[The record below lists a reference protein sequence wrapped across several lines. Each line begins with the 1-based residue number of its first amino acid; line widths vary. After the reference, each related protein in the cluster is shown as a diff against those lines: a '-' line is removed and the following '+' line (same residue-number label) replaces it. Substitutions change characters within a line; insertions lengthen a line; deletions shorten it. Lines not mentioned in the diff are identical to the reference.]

1 MNKKDKCKLLADVV
15 LQSRDAITVQD
26 LEGRIIAWNKGAEKI
41 YGYSEAEALK
51 MNISS
56 IIPED
61 KKQEAI
67 ELIAQVKKGKEVEF
81 IQTRRLTADGR
92 IIGIWLTLNR
102 LLDEAGNI
110 TGLAAIERDVTEHN
124 RLLEEIETS
133 FALAEEYTID
143 IEPLVAERTASLIA
157 LNIADRIINPA
168 VVISMI
174 SRRMLDG
181 DHLDEVERANI
192 ETICEESEKL
202 QQIIREFSDIIKKK
216 DSLFSYDDM
225 NAIVKEAMDLIRKQ
239 ADRKEIELIADLSQ
253 KPLMINMHRHVL
265 KTAVFYIYKNAVEA
279 TPRGGSITTSTT
291 KNSDSISII
300 ISDTGCGIAEE
311 NISYVFDNFFTTK
324 VNGVGM
330 GLPFVK
336 HIISEHFGD
345 IKIESRKGAG
355 TTCTMRFPVSWLKLS
370 QGQLTWKRPMLPAI
384 RETHEYPVQIDT
396 RTPGS
401 GKDKQD

>member
-26 LEGRIIAWNKGAEKI
+26 LEGRIIVWNKGAEKM

-56 IIPED
+56 IMPED
-61 KKQEAI
+61 KKQEAV
-67 ELIAQVKKGKEVEF
+67 ELIAQVKNGKEVEF

-92 IIGIWLTLNR
+92 IIDIWLTLNR
-102 LLDEAGNI
+102 LLDKTGNI

-124 RLLEEIETS
+124 RLLEELETS
-133 FALAEEYTID
+133 FALAEEYTIN
-143 IEPLVAERTASLIA
+143 IESLVAERTASLIA
-157 LNIADRIINPA
+157 LNIADRVINPA
-168 VVISMI
+168 VVISMM
-174 SRRMLDG
+174 SKRMLDG
-181 DHLDEVERANI
+181 NRLDEVERANI
-192 ETICEESEKL
+192 ETICEESKKL
-202 QQIIREFSDIIKKK
+202 QQIIREFGKLINKKE
-216 DSLFSYDDM
+216 SLFSYEDM

-265 KTAVFYIYKNAVEA
+265 RTAVFYIYKNAMEA

-291 KNSDSISII
+291 KNTDSISVI
-300 ISDTGCGIAEE
+300 ISDTGLGIAKE
-311 NISYVFDNFFTTK
+311 NISRVFDNFFTTK
-324 VNGVGM
+324 VNAVGM

-345 IKIESRKGAG
+345 IKIESQKGVG
-355 TTCTMRFPVSWLKLS
+355 TTCTIRFPVRWLKLS
-370 QGQLTWKRPMLPAI
+370 EGRLTWERPMLPAI
-384 RETHEYPVQIDT
+384 RETHEYPLQINT
-396 RTPGS
+396 REPGS
-401 GKDKQD
+401 GEDKQD

>member
-26 LEGRIIAWNKGAEKI
+26 LEGGIIAWNKGAEKI

-61 KKQEAI
+61 KKQEAV
-67 ELIAQVKKGKEVEF
+67 ELIAQVKNGKEVEF

-92 IIGIWLTLNR
+92 LINIWLTFNR
-102 LLDEAGNI
+102 LLDEKGNI
-110 TGLAAIERDVTEHN
+110 TGLATIERDVTEHN

-168 VVISMI
+168 VVISMM

-181 DHLDEVERANI
+181 NRLDEVERANI

-202 QQIIREFSDIIKKK
+202 QKIIREFGDLINKKE
-216 DSLFSYDDM
+216 SLFSYEDM
-225 NAIVKEAMDLIRKQ
+225 NGIVKEAMELIRKQ
-239 ADRKEIELIADLSQ
+239 ADRKEIELIADLAQ

-265 KTAVFYIYKNAVEA
+265 RTAVFYIYKNAMEA
-279 TPRGGSITTSTT
+279 TQRGGSITTSTT
-291 KNSDSISII
+291 KNTDSISVI
-300 ISDTGCGIAEE
+300 ISDTGLGIAEE
-311 NISYVFDNFFTTK
+311 NISRVFDNFFTTK
-324 VNGVGM
+324 VNAVGM

-345 IKIESRKGAG
+345 IKIESRKGVG
-355 TTCTMRFPVSWLKLS
+355 TTCTIRFPVRWLKLIK
-370 QGQLTWKRPMLPAI
+370 GRLMWERPMLPAI
-384 RETHEYPVQIDT
+384 RETHEYPLQIDT

-401 GKDKQD
+401 GEDKQD

>member
-168 VVISMI
+168 VVISMM

-181 DHLDEVERANI
+181 NHLDEVERANI

-239 ADRKEIELIADLSQ
+239 ADRKEIELIADLSP

-370 QGQLTWKRPMLPAI
+370 QGQLTWKRTMLPAI
-384 RETHEYPVQIDT
+384 RETHEYPLQVDT
-396 RTPGS
+396 RSPGS

>member
-1 MNKKDKCKLLADVV
+1 MNKNDKCKLLADVV

-61 KKQEAI
+61 KKQEAV
-67 ELIAQVKKGKEVEF
+67 ELVAQVKKGKEVEF

-92 IIGIWLTLNR
+92 IIGIWLTFNR

-181 DHLDEVERANI
+181 DRLDEVERANI

-216 DSLFSYDDM
+216 DSLFSYEDM

-279 TPRGGSITTSTT
+279 TPHGGSITTSTT

-370 QGQLTWKRPMLPAI
+370 QGQLTWKRTMLPAI
-384 RETHEYPVQIDT
+384 RETHEYPLQVDT
-396 RTPGS
+396 RSPGS

>member
-1 MNKKDKCKLLADVV
+1 MNKNDKCKLLADVV

-61 KKQEAI
+61 KKQEAV
-67 ELIAQVKKGKEVEF
+67 ELVAQVKKGKEVEF

-92 IIGIWLTLNR
+92 IIGIWLTFNR

-157 LNIADRIINPA
+157 LNIADRVINPA

-181 DHLDEVERANI
+181 DRLDEVERANI

-216 DSLFSYDDM
+216 DSLFSYEDM

-279 TPRGGSITTSTT
+279 TPHGGSITTSTT

-370 QGQLTWKRPMLPAI
+370 QGQLTWKRTMLPAI
-384 RETHEYPVQIDT
+384 RETHEYPLQVDT
-396 RTPGS
+396 RSPGS